1 MRLTHFFIERPRFA
15 TVLSAFVT
23 LLGLGALAIL
33 PVAQYPE
40 IVPPT
45 VQITTVYPGASADT
59 VARTV
64 ATPLEQQING
74 VENMLYMSSQS
85 TGDGRLTITVTFRIG
100 TDLNVAQMLTQN
112 RVQDAL
118 PRLPEDVQRLGVQV
132 RKATPSIL
140 LAIHVYSPDSSRDN
154 LYLSNY
160 TTLRVKDILARL
172 EGVGDVQFQGGR
184 EYAMRIWLEPDKVAA
199 NNLNGSEVLAALR
212 AQNLQV
218 SAGILNQPPAP
229 GHEAYQINVE
239 ALGRLSTPEQFGDI
253 VVKSDKQG
261 RVTRVRDVG
270 RVEVGAADY
279 GSTSYMD
286 RSDATALLIY
296 AQPGANSLAVE
307 HEVLSAMKDLKK
319 EFPQGVDYKI
329 IYDPTTFIAKSVRE
343 VVLTIFIAILLVL
356 GVVFLFLQ
364 NWRASI
370 IPVIAIPVSLVGTFA
385 VLYPLGISLNN
396 LSLFALVLAVG
407 IVVDDAIVVVENV
420 ERNMR
425 SGMSASD
432 AAHKTMDEVG
442 GALISIALTLCAVF
456 VPSAFLS
463 GISGLFFRQ
472 FAVTIAA
479 STVISCFVS
488 LTLSPALC
496 AVLFKDHDP
505 QGASSHGPV
514 GRFLHSGFGWFNR
527 GFESLSNGY
536 GNLTRRLVAGV
547 AIVLVIYVA
556 LIGVAGLEFSRA
568 QTGFIPEQDQGY
580 LITIVQLPPGATL
593 ARTEEVMKQATD
605 IILNTRGV
613 EHVAPFAG
621 LDATTSTVASNAGTI
636 FSGLPSLYNHEIP
649 GVTANTVLADL
660 RARLSVIKD
669 ARVLTIPPPPVQG
682 LGSAGGFKMM
692 LEDRAGFGSEAVVRA
707 ANDLVAAANKDPHF
721 AGAFTLFNTG
731 SPSVYADIDRVKA
744 EKVGVTPT
752 DVFSTLQVYLGSQ
765 YVNDF
770 NLLGRTYEVVVQADG
785 QYRRNQPDIT
795 RLKVRNASGEMVPIG
810 TVAQLKDNTIP
821 YRVPRYDL
829 FPAAEVQGVAAP
841 GVASGTA
848 LLRMEELA
856 HQVLP
861 QGIGFEWTDLSFQE
875 QQHGT
880 PTLVVFGAAAL
891 FVFLV
896 LVAQYESWKLPM
908 AIVLIVPMCLLA
920 SVSGLLAR
928 GLPIDILAQIG
939 FVVLVGLAAKNA
951 ILIVEFARQKEEEGA
966 AAREAAV
973 HAAHTRLRPILMTS
987 FAFILGVA
995 PLAVATGAGAEMRR
1009 SLGTAVLFGML
1020 GVTCFG
1026 LLFTP
1031 AFYTFVR
1038 NFGRNRKERELSQ
1051 AALKATAIVLGLSL
1065 FAGGCAVGPRY
1076 MKPTTNL
1083 APFHNLASASTTKP
1097 ALPAPTLETWWT
1109 GFNDPMLVIVVQ
1121 RALDQNLDLAAAFA
1135 RVRQARAAA
1144 AAAGAQLLPTADLEA
1159 TGTALHQSVASPLGS
1174 VANSF
1179 PGYSR
1184 DQREYTVG
1192 AVASWEIDLSG
1203 GLRRGKAAAAD
1214 EFQAAQADQV
1224 GTRITVAAEAADA
1237 YLQVREFQA
1246 RLAVAQQLIDTDT
1259 HLLELV
1265 EVRRRVGVAD
1275 DREVAQAEALLKQ
1288 ARSTVP
1294 TLRVALEVQLNRL
1307 DVLMGAQ
1314 PGTYAEELSKPGAI
1328 PGIPAI
1334 TGADQPLDFL
1344 RRRPD
1349 IIAAE
1354 RRLASSNERIGVA
1367 ISDYYPKV
1375 SLSGALGFDSTNGGT
1390 LFNGKAFQPIGTGAL
1405 RWRLFDFGKVAA
1417 EVALSRGAYA
1427 EALAGYRQAALRAT
1441 EDVENALMELA
1452 QTQVRLEELQ
1462 GEVTSLT
1469 RARDLSERAYK
1480 AGAIPLTDVLN
1491 ADSQLLVAR
1500 NDVESTRADAARAAV
1515 RTFRALGGGWERHSN
1530 PSLTA
1535 VK

>member
-1 MRLTHFFIERPRFA
+1 MRLAHFFIEHPRFA
-15 TVLSAFVT
+15 TVLSTFVT
-23 LLGLGALAIL
+23 LLGLGALAVL
-33 PVAQYPE
+33 PVAQYPQ

-74 VENMLYMSSQS
+74 VENMLYMGSQS
-85 TGDGRLTITVTFRIG
+85 TGDGKLTITVTFRIG

-112 RVQDAL
+112 RVEDAL
-118 PRLPEDVQRLGVQV
+118 ARLPEDVQRLGVQV
-132 RKATPSIL
+132 RKATPNIL
-140 LAIHVYSPDSSRDN
+140 LAIHLYSPDKSRDN

-160 TTLRVKDILARL
+160 TTLHIKDILARL
-172 EGVGDVQFQGGR
+172 QGVGDVQFLGGR

-199 NNLNGSEVLAALR
+199 NNLNGGEVLAALR

-218 SAGILNQPPAP
+218 SAGILNQPPVP
-229 GHEAYQINVE
+229 GREAYQINVE
-239 ALGRLSTPEQFGDI
+239 TLGRLSTPEQFGDI

-261 RVTRVRDVG
+261 KVTRVRDIG

-286 RSDATALLIY
+286 RSDSTSLLIY
-296 AQPGANSLAVE
+296 AQPGANSLTVD
-307 HEVLSAMKDLKK
+307 HEVLAAMKDLKK

-343 VVLTIFIAILLVL
+343 VVITIFVAILLVL

-364 NWRASI
+364 SWRASI
-370 IPVIAIPVSLVGTFA
+370 IPVVAIPVSLVGTFA
-385 VLYPLGISLNN
+385 ILYPLGISLNN
-396 LSLFALVLAVG
+396 LSLFGLVLAVG

-420 ERNMR
+420 ERNIR
-425 SGMSASD
+425 QGISALD

-456 VPSAFLS
+456 VPAAFLS

-496 AVLFKDHDP
+496 AVLFKDHHP
-505 QGASSHGPV
+505 RRTSSRGLVSHL
-514 GRFLHSGFGWFNR
+514 FDLAFGWFNR
-527 GFESLSNGY
+527 AFEKLSDGY

-547 AIVLVIYVA
+547 PIVLAIYVA
-556 LIGVAGLEFSRA
+556 LIGIAGVEFSRA
-568 QTGFIPEQDQGY
+568 PVGFIPEQDQGY
-580 LITIVQLPPGATL
+580 LINIIQLPPGATL
-593 ARTEEVMKQATD
+593 ARTEEVVKQAAD

-621 LDATTSTVASNAGTI
+621 LDATTLTVASNSATI
-636 FSGLPSLYNHEIP
+636 FCGLPSLYNHEIP

-692 LEDRAGFGSEAVVRA
+692 LEDHGGLGSEALVRA

-721 AGAFTLFNTG
+721 AGAFTLFNAG
-731 SPSVYADIDRVKA
+731 SPSVYADIDRLKA
-744 EKVGVTPT
+744 QKVGVTPT

-770 NLLGRTYEVVVQADG
+770 NLLGRTYEVIVQADG
-785 QYRRNQPDIT
+785 QSRRNQPDIM

-810 TVAQLKDNTIP
+810 TVAQLKDNTTP

-856 HQVLP
+856 HLVLP
-861 QGIGFEWTDLSFQE
+861 HGIGFEWTDLSFQE

-896 LVAQYESWKLPM
+896 LVAYYESWKLPI

-951 ILIVEFARQKEEEGA
+951 ILIVEFARQREEDGA
-966 AAREAAV
+966 TAGEAAV
-973 HAAHTRLRPILMTS
+973 HAARTRLRPILMTS

-995 PLAVATGAGAEMRR
+995 PLAVATGAGGEMRR

-1020 GVTCFG
+1020 GVTGFG
-1026 LLFTP
+1026 LIFTP
-1031 AFYTFVR
+1031 AFYTFIR
-1038 NFGRNRKERELSQ
+1038 IFGRNRKGRELSQ
-1051 AALKATAIVLGLSL
+1051 AALKATAIILALSL
-1065 FAGGCAVGPRY
+1065 FFGGCAVGPRY
-1076 MKPTTNL
+1076 RKPTTNL
-1083 APFHNLASASTTKP
+1083 APFHNLAAASATKP
-1097 ALPAPTLETWWT
+1097 EFSALPLDSWWM
-1109 GFNDPMLVIVVQ
+1109 GFDDPMLVTVVQ

-1135 RVRQARAAA
+1135 RVRQARASA

-1159 TGTALHQSVASPLGS
+1159 TVTAEHQSVVSPFGS
-1174 VANSF
+1174 AANGS
-1179 PGYSR
+1179 PGYRR

-1192 AVASWEIDLSG
+1192 AAASWEIDLSG
-1203 GLRRGKAAAAD
+1203 GLRRGKAAAAA
-1214 EFQAAQADQV
+1214 EFEAAQADHI

-1275 DREVAQAEALLKQ
+1275 DREIAQAEALLKQ
-1288 ARSTVP
+1288 AKSTVP
-1294 TLRVALEVQLNRL
+1294 SLRVALEAQLNRL

-1328 PGIPAI
+1328 PRIPAI
-1334 TGADQPLDFL
+1334 GDADQPLEVL

-1349 IIAAE
+1349 IVAAE
-1354 RRLASSNERIGVA
+1354 RRLAASNERIGVA
-1367 ISDYYPKV
+1367 ISDYYPKI
-1375 SLSGALGFDSTNGGT
+1375 SLSGALGFDSINGGT
-1390 LFNGKAFQPIGTGAL
+1390 LFNGKAFQPIGAGGL
-1405 RWRLFDFGKVAA
+1405 RWRLFDFGRVAA
-1417 EVALSRGAYA
+1417 EVAQSRGAYA
-1427 EALAGYRQAALRAT
+1427 EALAEYRQAALRAT
-1441 EDVENALMELA
+1441 EDIENALMELA
-1452 QTQVRLEELQ
+1452 ETQVRLDELR
-1462 GEVTSLT
+1462 GEVASLT

-1480 AGAIPLTDVLN
+1480 AGAIPLTDVLD
-1491 ADSQLLVAR
+1491 ADRELLVAQD
-1500 NDVESTRADAARAAV
+1500 DVESTRAGAARAAV
-1515 RTFRALGGGWERHSN
+1515 RTFRALGGGWDSRNN
-1530 PSLTA
+1530 PSVA
-1535 VK
+1535 SVK